1 VNTAEV
7 SVREQARHEGV
18 SPSLIHRWRK
28 RGMPADLEGGSLW
41 RQRNAARGGS
51 RPAAAPVAAPRVETP
66 PAPTPAPQAPEEPED
81 PDATK
86 QAVELAERPE
96 EIVIGERSCQETLKA
111 LRSSRQYCQSRI
123 AACHK
128 RGDEAMARQWVQT
141 LNNIVSRQ
149 AAMEDRLRDILERDA
164 KTMSVEAA
172 ERTYRQVFSDLRQK
186 LLAAPAALAAQLN
199 PNDPIHAQGI
209 MENWVRLLFKETHEE
224 QRQEN

>member
-1 VNTAEV
+1 
-7 SVREQARHEGV
+7 
-18 SPSLIHRWRK
+18 
-28 RGMPADLEGGSLW
+28 MPADLEGGSIW
-41 RQRNAARGGS
+41 RQRNAARAGS
-51 RPAAAPVAAPRVETP
+51 RLAHAPAPVAKSEPPAAAPV
-66 PAPTPAPQAPEEPED
+66 PAEEPED
-81 PDATK
+81 AEATK

-96 EIVIGERSCQETLKA
+96 EIVVGEKSCQETLRA

-123 AACHK
+123 AACHN

-141 LNNIVSRQ
+141 LQAIAARQ
-149 AAMEDRLRDILERDA
+149 TGMEDRLRDILERDG

-172 ERTYRQVFSDLRQK
+172 ERTYRQVFTDLRQK

-209 MENWVRLLFKETHEE
+209 MENWVRLLFKETHEG

>member
-1 VNTAEV
+1 MSSQAV
-7 SVREQARHEGV
+7 SEREQARHEGV

-28 RGMPADLEGGSLW
+28 RGMPADLEGGTIW

-51 RPAAAPVAAPRVETP
+51 RGVKAPAAPRKVEA
-66 PAPTPAPQAPEEPED
+66 PAAPERTPDDQED
-81 PDATK
+81 AEATK
-86 QAVELAERPE
+86 LAVSLAERPE
-96 EIVIGERSCQETLKA
+96 EIVAGERSCQETLKA

-123 AACHK
+123 AACHN

-141 LNNIVSRQ
+141 LQAIAARQ
-149 AAMEDRLRDILERDA
+149 TGMEDRLRDILERDA

-209 MENWVRLLFKETHEE
+209 MENWVRLLFKETHETN
-224 QRQEN
+224 RQAN

>member
-1 VNTAEV
+1 
-7 SVREQARHEGV
+7 
-18 SPSLIHRWRK
+18 
-28 RGMPADLEGGSLW
+28 MPADLEGGSLW

-51 RPAAAPVAAPRVETP
+51 RPATP
-66 PAPTPAPQAPEEPED
+66 PATAPKTKTPAPQPQSPEEPED

-149 AAMEDRLRDILERDA
+149 AAMEDRLRDILKRDG

-172 ERTYRQVFSDLRQK
+172 ERTYRQVFTDLRQK

-209 MENWVRLLFKETHEE
+209 MENWIRMLFKETN
-224 QRQEN
+224 RPNENRNTATD

>member
-1 VNTAEV
+1 
-7 SVREQARHEGV
+7 
-18 SPSLIHRWRK
+18 
-28 RGMPADLEGGSLW
+28 MPADLEGGSLW

-51 RPAAAPVAAPRVETP
+51 RPATASVAVPRVETP
-66 PAPTPAPQAPEEPED
+66 PEPKPAPQVPDETED

-123 AACHK
+123 AACHN

-141 LNNIVSRQ
+141 LQAIAARQ
-149 AAMEDRLRDILERDA
+149 TGMEDRLRDILERDA

-172 ERTYRQVFSDLRQK
+172 ERTYRQVFTDLRQK
-186 LLAAPAALAAQLN
+186 LLAAPAALSAQLN

-209 MENWVRLLFKETHEE
+209 MENWIRMLFKETN
-224 QRQEN
+224 RPNENRNTTTG

>member
-1 VNTAEV
+1 VNAV
-7 SVREQARHEGV
+7 SIREQARHEGV
-18 SPSLIHRWRK
+18 SPSLICRWRK
-28 RGMPADLEGGSLW
+28 RGMPHDLEGGSIW

-51 RPAAAPVAAPRVETP
+51 RPATAPVTAPRVETP
-66 PAPTPAPQAPEEPED
+66 APPAPAPQAPEEPED

-96 EIVIGERSCQETLKA
+96 EIVVGERSCQETLKA

-123 AACHK
+123 AACHN

-141 LNNIVSRQ
+141 LQAIAARQ
-149 AAMEDRLRDILERDA
+149 TGMEDRLRDILERDA

-172 ERTYRQVFSDLRQK
+172 ERTYRQVFTDLRQK

-209 MENWVRLLFKETHEE
+209 MENWVRLLFKETHEK
-224 QRQEN
+224 

>member
-209 MENWVRLLFKETHEE
+209 MENWVRLLFKETYEG

>member
-1 VNTAEV
+1 VNAAEV

-28 RGMPADLEGGSLW
+28 RGMPADLEGGSQW
-41 RQRNAARGGS
+41 RQRNAARGGG
-51 RPAAAPVAAPRVETP
+51 RPATATA
-66 PAPTPAPQAPEEPED
+66 PAPKTETPAPQPTAPEEPED

>member
-1 VNTAEV
+1 MSSQAV
-7 SVREQARHEGV
+7 SEREQARHEGV

-28 RGMPADLEGGSLW
+28 RGMPADLQGGTIW

-51 RPAAAPVAAPRVETP
+51 RGVKAPAAPRKVEA
-66 PAPTPAPQAPEEPED
+66 PAAPERTPDDQED
-81 PDATK
+81 AEATK
-86 QAVELAERPE
+86 LAVSLAERPE
-96 EIVIGERSCQETLKA
+96 EIVAGERSCQETLKA

-123 AACHK
+123 AACHN

-141 LNNIVSRQ
+141 LQAIAARQ
-149 AAMEDRLRDILERDA
+149 TGMEDRLRDILERDA

-209 MENWVRLLFKETHEE
+209 MENWVRLLFKETHETN
-224 QRQEN
+224 RQEN

>member
-1 VNTAEV
+1 V
-7 SVREQARHEGV
+7 SSQAVSEREQARHEGV

-28 RGMPADLEGGSLW
+28 RGMPADLEGGTIW

-51 RPAAAPVAAPRVETP
+51 RGVKAPAAPRKVEA
-66 PAPTPAPQAPEEPED
+66 PAAPERTPDDQED
-81 PDATK
+81 AEATK
-86 QAVELAERPE
+86 LAVSLAERPE
-96 EIVIGERSCQETLKA
+96 EIVAGERSCQETLKA

-123 AACHK
+123 AACHN

-141 LNNIVSRQ
+141 LQAIAARQ
-149 AAMEDRLRDILERDA
+149 TGMEDRLRDILERDA

-209 MENWVRLLFKETHEE
+209 MENWVRLLFKETHETN
-224 QRQEN
+224 RQAN

>member
-1 VNTAEV
+1 
-7 SVREQARHEGV
+7 
-18 SPSLIHRWRK
+18 
-28 RGMPADLEGGSLW
+28 MPADLEGGSIW

-51 RPAAAPVAAPRVETP
+51 RPATASVAVPRVETP
-66 PAPTPAPQAPEEPED
+66 PEPKPAPQVPDETED

-96 EIVIGERSCQETLKA
+96 EIVVGERSCQETLKA

-123 AACHK
+123 AACHN

-141 LNNIVSRQ
+141 LQAIAARQ
-149 AAMEDRLRDILERDA
+149 TGMEDRLRDILERDA

-172 ERTYRQVFSDLRQK
+172 ERTYRQVFTDLRQK

-209 MENWVRLLFKETHEE
+209 MENWVRLLFKETHETN
-224 QRQEN
+224 RPEN

>member
-1 VNTAEV
+1 VNSAEV

-28 RGMPADLEGGSLW
+28 RGMPADLEGGTIW

-51 RPAAAPVAAPRVETP
+51 RGVKAPAAPRKVEA
-66 PAPTPAPQAPEEPED
+66 PAAPERTPDDQED
-81 PDATK
+81 AEATK
-86 QAVELAERPE
+86 LAVSLAERPE
-96 EIVIGERSCQETLKA
+96 EIVVGERSCQETLKA

-123 AACHK
+123 AACHN

-141 LNNIVSRQ
+141 LQAIAARQ
-149 AAMEDRLRDILERDA
+149 TGMEDRLRDILERDA

-172 ERTYRQVFSDLRQK
+172 ERTYRQVFTDLRQK

-209 MENWVRLLFKETHEE
+209 MENWVRLLFKETHEK
-224 QRQEN
+224 

>member
-1 VNTAEV
+1 M
-7 SVREQARHEGV
+7 SVRVVAHTLGISKSQAARLLASGMQQGTREQMEE
-18 SPSLIHRWRK
+18 WRRLNAKPRNIK
-28 RGMPADLEGGSLW
+28 RKPLPNLGAMPAGTTIN
-41 RQRNAARGGS
+41 Q
-51 RPAAAPVAAPRVETP
+51 
-66 PAPTPAPQAPEEPED
+66 QEEPED

-86 QAVELAERPE
+86 QAVEIAERPE

-149 AAMEDRLRDILERDA
+149 AAMEDRLRDILERDG
-164 KTMSVEAA
+164 KTMSIEAA
-172 ERTYRQVFSDLRQK
+172 ERTYRQVFTDLRQK

-209 MENWVRLLFKETHEE
+209 MENWVRLLFKETHETN
-224 QRQEN
+224 RQEN

>member
-1 VNTAEV
+1 LV
-7 SVREQARHEGV
+7 SNQSVSEREQARHEGV

-28 RGMPADLEGGSLW
+28 RGMPADLEGGTIW

-51 RPAAAPVAAPRVETP
+51 RPAKAPAAPRKIETP
-66 PAPTPAPQAPEEPED
+66 TAPESAPDEQED
-81 PDATK
+81 AEATRL
-86 QAVELAERPE
+86 AVSLAERPE
-96 EIVIGERSCQETLKA
+96 EIVVGERSCQETLKA

-123 AACHK
+123 AACHN

-141 LNNIVSRQ
+141 LQAIAARQ
-149 AAMEDRLRDILERDA
+149 TGMEDRLRDILERDG

-172 ERTYRQVFSDLRQK
+172 ERTYRQVFTDLRQK

-209 MENWVRLLFKETHEE
+209 MENWVRLLFKETHETN
-224 QRQEN
+224 RQEN

>member
-1 VNTAEV
+1 V
-7 SVREQARHEGV
+7 SSQAVSEREQARHEGV

-28 RGMPADLEGGSLW
+28 RGMPADLQGGTIW

-51 RPAAAPVAAPRVETP
+51 RGVKAPAAPRKVEA
-66 PAPTPAPQAPEEPED
+66 PAAPERTPDDQED
-81 PDATK
+81 AEATK
-86 QAVELAERPE
+86 LAVSLAERPE
-96 EIVIGERSCQETLKA
+96 EIVAGERSCQETLKA

-123 AACHK
+123 AACHN

-141 LNNIVSRQ
+141 LQAIAARQ
-149 AAMEDRLRDILERDA
+149 TGMEDRLRDILERDA

-209 MENWVRLLFKETHEE
+209 MENWVRLLFKETHETN
-224 QRQEN
+224 RQEN

>member
-1 VNTAEV
+1 
-7 SVREQARHEGV
+7 
-18 SPSLIHRWRK
+18 
-28 RGMPADLEGGSLW
+28 MPADLEGGSIW
-41 RQRNAARGGS
+41 RQRNAARAGS
-51 RPAAAPVAAPRVETP
+51 RLAPAPAPAARPEPPAAAP
-66 PAPTPAPQAPEEPED
+66 TPAEEPED
-81 PDATK
+81 AEATK

-96 EIVIGERSCQETLKA
+96 EIVVGEKSCQETLRA

-123 AACHK
+123 AACHN

-141 LNNIVSRQ
+141 LQAIAARQ
-149 AAMEDRLRDILERDA
+149 TGMEDRLRDILERDG

-172 ERTYRQVFSDLRQK
+172 ERTYRQVFTDLRQK

-209 MENWVRLLFKETHEE
+209 MENWVRLLFKETHEG